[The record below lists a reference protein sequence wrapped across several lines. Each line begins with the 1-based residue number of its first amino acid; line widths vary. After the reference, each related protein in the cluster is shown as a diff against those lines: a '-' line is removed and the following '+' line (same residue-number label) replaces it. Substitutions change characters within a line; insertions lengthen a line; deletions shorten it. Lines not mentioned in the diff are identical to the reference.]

1 MGIFEGDTESPL
13 IKIATGLF
21 EGEVVDEAIDHGVD
35 IGMGDGALVVVR
47 GVNGLNVCFVVAVG
61 SDNVLGAGGGGG
73 DVPINIGLD
82 EGVAADDCPSS
93 GTTPTDQ
100 K

>member
-13 IKIATGLF
+13 IMIATGLF

-61 SDNVLGAGGGGG
+61 SDNVLGADGG

-82 EGVAADDCPSS
+82 VGVAADDCPSS
-93 GTTPTDQ
+93 RTTPTDQ